1 MSTPP
6 PLATAVL
13 ARLAVAGGEPVTVDE
28 VARDVWG
35 VSPPRR
41 GDRVAV
47 QKRVLMLRRLFD
59 QGSGDGSGVIVT
71 EPGRVSTYRLALRSD
86 QVDLWRFQELVRDAR
101 RLPLALAVA
110 GLSHAL
116 DLWRGRPLQD
126 VEGYEFADG
135 TIARLRALHE
145 TAQRELARAHT
156 AVGDNAAA
164 LAVTERLA
172 ESLPED
178 LALGLTVSELRSRV
192 REEEGAVLARRCFP
206 AMRTSVSLVYGDLLH
221 QSDADLVIGFTDTF
235 DTVTDDRV
243 IHRDSLQGQL
253 LHILFCGDRKRLDDQ
268 LRRELRHVPAES
280 VESRSDKR
288 LGKLTRYPLGT
299 IVTLWADEQR
309 IFGVAYSRM
318 GNDLA
323 ARSSPQDLAHGMERL
338 WEHTARHGWRRP
350 VAIGLVGA
358 GLARVDGLGPQE
370 SLATVVRS
378 FLARSRI
385 GTVSPE
391 LRLVVRPD
399 AIAGVGPTLFAKFL
413 GEQEDGATIDGP
425 RTDQEEAPSM
435 SVYDG
440 RTTASDSAA
449 GYDDAVEALNEVLRW
464 RLPPADWEQ
473 VSRSVYALAL
483 ALRDGGA
490 EELLDATTTLE
501 DLAPSRV
508 IRAGSAPQEGDAEPQ
523 LRERVNVLLH
533 ELTHGGDGSRT
544 DIPVESSG
552 SDSG

>member
-145 TAQRELARAHT
+145 TAQRELARAHA

-192 REEEGAVLARRCFP
+192 REEEGAVLARRYFP
-206 AMRTSVSLVYGDLLH
+206 TMRTSVSLVYGDLLH

-268 LRRELRHVPAES
+268 LRRELRHVPAVS

-299 IVTLWADEQR
+299 IVTLWADQQR

-323 ARSSPQDLAHGMERL
+323 ARSSPQDLAHGMDRL

-358 GLARVDGLGPQE
+358 GLARVEGLGPQE

-425 RTDQEEAPSM
+425 RPDQEEAPRM
-435 SVYDG
+435 SVHDG

-473 VSRSVYALAL
+473 VSRSVSALAL
-483 ALRDGGA
+483 ALRHGGA

-533 ELTHGGDGSRT
+533 ELTHGGDGSPT

>member
-35 VSPPRR
+35 VAPPRR

-86 QVDLWRFQELVRDAR
+86 QLDLWRFQELVRDAR
-101 RLPLALAVA
+101 RLPPALAVA
-110 GLSHAL
+110 DLSHAL

-164 LAVTERLA
+164 LAVTEQLA

-178 LALGLTVSELRSRV
+178 LALDLTVSELRSRV
-192 REEEGAVLARRCFP
+192 REEGAVLARHDFP
-206 AMRTSVSLVYGDLLH
+206 GLRTSVSLVSGDLLD

-243 IHRDSLQGQL
+243 IHSDSLQGQL
-253 LHILFCGDRKRLDDQ
+253 LHILFCGDRKRLDGQ
-268 LRRELRHVPAES
+268 LRRELRHVPAVS

-299 IVTLWADEQR
+299 IVTLWAGEQQ

-323 ARSSPQDLAHGMERL
+323 ARSSPQELAHGMERL

-358 GLARVDGLGPQE
+358 GLARVEGLGPQE

-413 GEQEDGATIDGP
+413 REQEDGATIEGP
-425 RTDQEEAPSM
+425 RTDQEESPRM

-440 RTTASDSAA
+440 RTTASGRAA
-449 GYDDAVEALNEVLRW
+449 EYDDAVEALNEVLRW

-473 VSRSVYALAL
+473 VSRSVDALAL

-508 IRAGSAPQEGDAEPQ
+508 VRAGSEPEEEGADPQ

-544 DIPVESSG
+544 DTPVESSG